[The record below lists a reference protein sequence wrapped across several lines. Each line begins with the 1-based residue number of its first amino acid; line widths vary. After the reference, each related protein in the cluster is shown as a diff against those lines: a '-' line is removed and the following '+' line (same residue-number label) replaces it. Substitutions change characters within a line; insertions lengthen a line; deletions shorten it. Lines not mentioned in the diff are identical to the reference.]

1 MNIIQQQDRLK
12 SLPEEALIEYVAN
25 PTGEVPTFL
34 ALGELERRKVM
45 KNKYAAQQA
54 ERPPVAEQIV
64 EESMTAMMPQGITQG
79 LPQGMPQGMPQPPM
93 PQGMPQPP
101 MPREEIM
108 SESIE
113 NMGIAANNPQNIGT
127 AMAAGGIVGY
137 QEGGNVLDSGYFSGM
152 GAAVPSYL
160 QAQESILGQ
169 LSGADSRTSKFF
181 ADQAA
186 LLADDR
192 AKLEGDSEREIYR
205 ALIRGGA
212 AAAAS
217 DSPYALKG
225 IASGIGTGFESY
237 NQGVDKIREQEN
249 LIDKETRMLDAAKYA
264 DINAQ
269 SAAFRSDYLK
279 RQEIEA
285 DRLAALARANAAND
299 AATLDK
305 LNFEETVR
313 ARVTKSEE
321 FNLANNLLNQKGADR
336 SQKGSNKEAI
346 ISYLTALEL
355 AARRRQPDQIIALL
369 KQGLVLPAG
378 KGSYD
383 VVKEMGLKNKYAAQT
398 KEYEQQ
404 LQNDLDKITK

>member
-1 MNIIQQQDRLK
+1 
-12 SLPEEALIEYVAN
+12 
-25 PTGEVPTFL
+25 
-34 ALGELERRKVM
+34 
-45 KNKYAAQQA
+45 
-54 ERPPVAEQIV
+54 
-64 EESMTAMMPQGITQG
+64 
-79 LPQGMPQGMPQPPM
+79 
-93 PQGMPQPP
+93 
-101 MPREEIM
+101 
-108 SESIE
+108 
-113 NMGIAANNPQNIGT
+113 
-127 AMAAGGIVGY
+127 
-137 QEGGNVLDSGYFSGM
+137 
-152 GAAVPSYL
+152 
-160 QAQESILGQ
+160 
-169 LSGADSRTSKFF
+169 
-181 ADQAA
+181 
-186 LLADDR
+186 
-192 AKLEGDSEREIYR
+192 
-205 ALIRGGA
+205 
-212 AAAAS
+212 
-217 DSPYALKG
+217 
-225 IASGIGTGFESY
+225 
-237 NQGVDKIREQEN
+237 
-249 LIDKETRMLDAAKYA
+249 MLDAAKYA

-321 FNLANNLLNQKGADR
+321 FNLANNLLNAKGADR

-369 KQGLVLPAG
+369 KQGLKLPAG

-404 LQNDLDKITK
+404 LQNDLNKITK